1 MGKSN
6 EREKSTKMIH
16 VTTRFWTNDL
26 PYGSDEKTAWASGV
40 VYLKAN
46 KKRSIKPK
54 LLRFSNINE
63 DYLNTLKTLLKESG
77 IKLKVPPKKLEDA
90 I

>member
-1 MGKSN
+1 MKN
-6 EREKSTKMIH
+6 DERGKSTKMIH
-16 VTTRFWTNDL
+16 VVTRFWTDNL

-46 KKRSIKPK
+46 KARGIKPAM
-54 LLRFSNINE
+54 LRFSNVKE
-63 DYLNTLKTLLKESG
+63 DYLEKLVELLKSNG
-77 IKLKVPPKKLEDA
+77 IKLKAPPKKTEDV